1 MKVAVFGTRG
11 IPNRYGGFE
20 QFAEYLAMGLVQRGH
35 DVTVYN
41 SHSHTYKESEYEG
54 VRIRHQFDPERWLGT
69 FGQFVYDFNCI
80 RDTRKRDYDIILQ
93 LGYASSAIWNPL
105 FKKSMIVV
113 TNMDGLEWKRS
124 KYNKAVQQFLKL
136 AELLTVKYNKYFV
149 ADSIGIQTYLD
160 KKHQVESHY
169 IPYGAN
175 SFNKPSEAVLRKYEL
190 QEGVYDMLVARFEPE
205 NNLEMILLG
214 FLQANVNRTFVVVG
228 NYGTAYGAYLRKK
241 FSDNR
246 IRFVGYVS
254 SMDDLNSLRWY
265 SNLYFHGHSVGGTN
279 PSLLEAMASNALIC
293 AHNNEF
299 NKAILEEDA
308 FYFSTSEQVAHFV
321 STIAAADSEQFLIK
335 NQEKIK
341 TIYTWENIIDSYEK
355 LFLSLLK

>member
-20 QFAEYLAMGLVQRGH
+20 QFAEYLATGLVQRGH
-35 DVTVYN
+35 EVTVYN
-41 SHSHTYKESEYEG
+41 SHSHTYQKEEYEG
-54 VRIRHQFDPERWLGT
+54 VRISHQFDPERWLGT
-69 FGQFVYDFNCI
+69 FGQFIYDFNCI

-105 FKKSMIVV
+105 FKKDSIVV
-113 TNMDGLEWKRS
+113 TNMDGLEWKRT
-124 KYNKAVQQFLKL
+124 KYNKAVQKFLKF
-136 AELLTVKYNKYFV
+136 AESLTIRYNRYFV
-149 ADSIGIQTYLD
+149 ADSIGIQSYLSEEY
-160 KKHQVESHY
+160 QAPSHY

-175 SFNKPSEAVLRKYEL
+175 SFNQPSENVLKKYEL
-190 QEGVYDMLVARFEPE
+190 QGGGYDMLVARFEPE
-205 NNLEMILLG
+205 NNLEMILSG
-214 FLQANVNRTFVVVG
+214 FLEANVNRTFVVVG
-228 NYGTAYGAYLRKK
+228 NYTTTYGAYLRKK
-241 FSDNR
+241 YPDNR
-246 IRFVGYVS
+246 IKFVGYIS

-279 PSLLEAMASNALIC
+279 PSLLEAMASNALVC
-293 AHNNEF
+293 AHDNEF

-308 FYFSTSEQVAHFV
+308 FYFSTKDQVANLVKSVTASSSEQ
-321 STIAAADSEQFLIK
+321 ILLK

-355 LFLSLLK
+355 LFLELLK